1 MTETKPSGRKLL
13 LITTELCA
21 MIAISAMFWYA
32 IGVVP

>member
-1 MTETKPSGRKLL
+1 MTRML